1 MSGLIDQTQNYYN
14 HTITVST
21 DELKSHNQVII
32 LNSCGFAFAC
42 CFIFLNTR
50 MVIQSPKRIFILNLI
65 QSICAATGLFSLGI
79 FNQVAYPHSCATMM
93 FFNILG
99 TAFCIGVCQL
109 VCVER
114 LATIV
119 NRRWVWGI
127 SLPLICSHVVLYCY
141 MYLTEE
147 YSIDEWGAC
156 SNPDRR
162 EFVIAYMCLTIA
174 TDVYISG
181 HFIYTLWAYI
191 YRSRKLGSEG
201 GMQGYFKELV
211 DISLYCALVMN
222 ISAII
227 YWVVLLTNVYGD
239 MYFLIFVLIVLTPS
253 GTTTYL
259 CWRVTNLKSKM
270 RLDSTNHSSSHQPHT
285 SPHLPQSSVRSGED
299 FFVLEE
305 QNSTRKLHD
314 NDLYALNDQVTP
326 PPKARSG
333 RI

>member
-1 MSGLIDQTQNYYN
+1 MSWIDETQNYQN
-14 HTITVST
+14 HTIIVST
-21 DELKSHNQVII
+21 DDLKSHNQVII

-42 CFIFLNTR
+42 CFIFLNAR
-50 MVIQSPKRIFILNLI
+50 MAFTSPKRIFILNLF
-65 QSICAATGLFSLGI
+65 QSLCAAMGLFSLGI

-93 FFNILG
+93 FFNIFG
-99 TAFCIGVCQL
+99 TALCIGLCQL

-119 NRRWVWGI
+119 NRKWVWGI
-127 SLPLICSHVVLYCY
+127 SLPLICSHIVLYCY

-147 YSIDEWGAC
+147 YSIDQWGAC

-181 HFIYTLWAYI
+181 HFIYTLWAYL
-191 YRSRKLGSEG
+191 YRARKLGSES

-211 DISLYCALVMN
+211 DISLYCALIMN
-222 ISAII
+222 VSAII
-227 YWVVLLTNVYGD
+227 YWVVLLTNSYGD

-259 CWRVTNLKSKM
+259 CWRVTHLKSKM
-270 RLDSTNHSSSHQPHT
+270 RLESQDNTTNQRHT
-285 SPHLPQSSVRSGED
+285 SPHLPHNSVRSGDD
-299 FFVLEE
+299 FYVLEE
-305 QNSTRKLHD
+305 QTGSRKHREPRM
-314 NDLYALNDQVTP
+314 YVMEDQVTP
-326 PPKARSG
+326 PQRARSP
-333 RI
+333 RL